1 MTVAGRVED
10 AIGHHPSQGAVI
22 FLRAAVGGDGDAE
35 YLC

>member
-1 MTVAGRVED
+1 MTVAGRVEGAAD
-10 AIGHHPSQGAVI
+10 RHPNQGAVI